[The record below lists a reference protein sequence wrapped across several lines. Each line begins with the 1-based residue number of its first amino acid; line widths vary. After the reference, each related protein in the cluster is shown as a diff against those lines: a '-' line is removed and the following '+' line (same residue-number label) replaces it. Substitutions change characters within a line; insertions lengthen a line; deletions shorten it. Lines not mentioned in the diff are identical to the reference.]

1 MRIVVIG
8 HVDHGK
14 STLIGRLF
22 HDLGKMP
29 EGRMAQLTAV
39 AARRG
44 VAFEFANLTDGLQ
57 AERDQNVTI
66 DTTQVRLR
74 HDGRELIFIDAPGH
88 REFIR
93 NMVTGASRAD
103 AALMV
108 VDVNDGVSE
117 QTRRHALLLTLLG
130 VTDVVVV
137 INKLDACADAAARF
151 AQVAAELA
159 AVLTSIG
166 IEPAAV
172 LPAAA
177 ALGWNV
183 AERAEPL
190 AWFGGPTVIEALLAL
205 TPQATEATDRV
216 AFVVQD
222 VYRRNAQ
229 RVLVGRL
236 ESGSMKSGDAVD
248 VLPSGTRATVD
259 IFGGDAGSRIE
270 AGDVAAVTVREPL
283 FVSRG
288 DVLSSAAHPLAVV
301 STLHARV
308 FWLNRTPMRLN
319 SRYDIRVGTQRTDAE
334 LTRILRV
341 IDASALVER
350 ETRTEVPAHDV
361 ADVELKLT
369 HPLVVD
375 PTAEVLPLARFV
387 IVDRAPG
394 PDIVGGGVVL
404 PSTPAITRGT
414 TPTRST
420 RVRPE
425 ERMQRAGHRGAV
437 VWLTGLSGAGKST
450 LAESLERVLFDR
462 GMQVVVLDGDHL
474 RFGLNADL
482 GFAPNDRRENI
493 RRAAEVARLFAA
505 TGAVVIT
512 AFISPYRADRD
523 RAREIVEGRADRSS
537 ELPPTPFIEV
547 FVDAELA
554 TCEARDPK
562 GLYRRARAGEIAEFT
577 GVSAPYESPAHAEL
591 TIRTGESSVETCVA
605 ALLDTVLRAVKTR
618 ESTN

>member
-1 MRIVVIG
+1 MRIAVIG

-22 HDLGKMP
+22 HDLDKMP
-29 EGRMAQLTAV
+29 DGRMAQLKAV

-57 AERDQNVTI
+57 AERDQNITI

-74 HDGRELIFIDAPGH
+74 HNGRELIFIDAPGH

-108 VDVNDGVSE
+108 VDANDGVSE

-130 VTDVVVV
+130 VTEVVVV
-137 INKLDACADAAARF
+137 INKFDACREAETRF
-151 AQVAAELA
+151 AQVASELSV
-159 AVLTSIG
+159 VLASIG
-166 IEPAAV
+166 IHPAAV

-177 ALGWNV
+177 APGWNV
-183 AERAEPL
+183 VQPAEQL
-190 AWFGGPTVIEALLAL
+190 AWFTGPTVIAALLDL
-205 TPQATEATDRV
+205 TPRGSNVTDRV

-222 VYRRNAQ
+222 VYRRHAQ

-236 ESGSMKSGDAVD
+236 ESGRIRNGDAVD

-259 IFGGDAGSRIE
+259 IFGDDADGSIE
-270 AGDVAAVTVREPL
+270 AGDVAAITVREPL

-288 DVLSSAAHPLAVV
+288 DVLSSPAHPLAVV
-301 STLHARV
+301 SILHARV
-308 FWLNRTPMRLN
+308 FWLGRTPMRLN
-319 SRYDIRVGTQRTDAE
+319 GRYDIRIGTQRTDAE
-334 LTRILRV
+334 LTGILRV

-350 ETRTEVPAHDV
+350 ESRTEVPAHDV

-375 PTAEVLPLARFV
+375 TTAEVLPLARFV
-387 IVDRAPG
+387 VVDRAPS

-404 PSTPAITRGT
+404 ASTPAATRGPAPVR
-414 TPTRST
+414 PTR
-420 RVRPE
+420 VQAE

-482 GFAPNDRRENI
+482 GFAPGDRRENI
-493 RRAAEVARLFAA
+493 RRAAEVAKLFAA
-505 TGAVVIT
+505 TGAVVVT

-523 RAREIVEGRADRSS
+523 RARAIVESRTGGASTS
-537 ELPPTPFIEV
+537 PPTPFIEV

-577 GVSAPYESPAHAEL
+577 GVSAPYESPIHAEL
-591 TIRTGESSVETCVA
+591 TIKTGECSVEAAVA
-605 ALLDTVLRAVKTR
+605 VLLDTVLRAVKAR
-618 ESTN
+618 ESAH